1 MSHIDD
7 VRNRT
12 PRPPVNVTL
21 CYLDGTVIPVDCV
34 YVGWNPDSQT
44 HVWQAVNA
52 PSLGMPERLQCDA
65 LPGHTTIQ
73 VVSP

>member
-12 PRPPVNVTL
+12 PEPPVNVRL
-21 CYLDGTVIPVDCV
+21 CYLDGTVVPVDCV
-34 YVGWNPDSQT
+34 YVGWDPDSQT
-44 HVWQAVNA
+44 HVWQAVNVPDA
-52 PSLGMPERLQCDA
+52 IPDSLRCDV

-73 VVSP
+73 AVSP